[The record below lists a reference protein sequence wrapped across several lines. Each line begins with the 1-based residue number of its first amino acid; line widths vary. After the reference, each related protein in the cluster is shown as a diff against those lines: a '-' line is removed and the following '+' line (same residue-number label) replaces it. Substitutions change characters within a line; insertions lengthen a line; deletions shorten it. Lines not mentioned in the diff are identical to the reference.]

1 MAITG
6 NLLKM
11 QAELDNPVRYLLVL
25 DQQTIELNELVGKT
39 IRLEHTGEINC
50 IACGRK
56 TAKSYGQGYCYP
68 CFISVPETEEC
79 VLRPE
84 LCRAHE
90 GHARD
95 MNYASSHCLIDHV
108 VYLAQTSQIKVG
120 ITRHTQVP
128 TRWIDQGAWRVIKLA
143 ITPNRYTAGQ
153 VEVSLKAL
161 LPDKTN
167 WRDMLRDIRD
177 ANGNLVE
184 IKNQLFSQLTHQF
197 DYVRPADNTVTEIT
211 YPIIA
216 YPQKVVSVGLDKHPV
231 FEGRLM
237 GIRGQYLILE
247 NGNVLNIRTH
257 NGYKVHLTF

>member
-1 MAITG
+1 
-6 NLLKM
+6 
-11 QAELDNPVRYLLVL
+11 
-25 DQQTIELNELVGKT
+25 
-39 IRLEHTGEINC
+39 
-50 IACGRK
+50 
-56 TAKSYGQGYCYP
+56 
-68 CFISVPETEEC
+68 
-79 VLRPE
+79 
-84 LCRAHE
+84 
-90 GHARD
+90 

-120 ITRHTQVP
+120 ITRHSQVP

-177 ANGNLVE
+177 ANGNLSE
-184 IKNQLFSQLTHQF
+184 MKNQLFTQLTRQF
-197 DYVRPADNTVTEIT
+197 DYIRPADNTVTEIT

-216 YPQKVVSVGLDKHPV
+216 YPPKVVSVGLDKHPV

-237 GIRGQYLILE
+237 GIRGQYLMLE